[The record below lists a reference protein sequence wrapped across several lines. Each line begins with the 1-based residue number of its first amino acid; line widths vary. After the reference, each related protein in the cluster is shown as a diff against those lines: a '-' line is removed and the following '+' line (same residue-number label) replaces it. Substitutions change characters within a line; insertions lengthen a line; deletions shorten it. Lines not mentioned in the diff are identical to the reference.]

1 MSICINN
8 DLIWISVPRCASF
21 SIEESIE
28 NQLNL
33 NYQHIKN
40 VNPDFEDIKDRHIH
54 VPLIELKKTFG
65 NLETVRITRNW
76 FDRWLSAIEYVW
88 KSIEIYNLTPKVKYE
103 DLTNEY
109 IYNVFTDTFLN
120 DLFIINEDIEI
131 MKKLY
136 NSLVIDDLDL
146 IDNKNFYSVL
156 RILCPQNLWTNNEKC
171 TYEFDIKEIDKF
183 EKFIS
188 NRYNINFKVSH
199 INKSKK
205 IKNNII
211 INDELKKFVWDKFES
226 RYIKNKTLI

>member
-156 RILCPQNLWTNNEKC
+156 RILCPQNFWTNNEKC

-188 NRYNINFKVSH
+188 NRYNIIFKVSH